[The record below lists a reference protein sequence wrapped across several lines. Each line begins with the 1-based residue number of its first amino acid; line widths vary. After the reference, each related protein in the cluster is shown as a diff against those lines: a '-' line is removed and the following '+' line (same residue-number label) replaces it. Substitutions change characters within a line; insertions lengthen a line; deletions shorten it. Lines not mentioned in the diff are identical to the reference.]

1 MSGSGLPSD
10 EVNSYLDSV
19 DWLVTLLRH
28 DAVLAAWGQPSTI
41 AQYSVGGV
49 AAHAAHGV
57 VWLEQVLNDA
67 EPEGLREVTI
77 AEFFGPN
84 RVEGTEDEDPF
95 STALRAAAERFA
107 QAGAALVIAACTTSR
122 SGLAG
127 LLVQASAERAIPVL
141 RVAGGQV
148 PLRQYLRTRVLE
160 VVVHGD
166 DIACSVPGLEPPD
179 PPTAAVDVC
188 MDVCLEL
195 ARARSGDLGAL
206 RAFTRAERAAPGL
219 LRVL

>member
-1 MSGSGLPSD
+1 LPRD
-10 EVNSYLDSV
+10 AVDSYLDAV
-19 DWLVTLLRH
+19 DWLVDLVRQ

-49 AAHAAHGV
+49 AAHATHGV

-67 EPEGLREVTI
+67 EPEGLREVTV

-84 RVEGTEDEDPF
+84 RAEGAEAEDPF

-107 QAGAALVIAACTTSR
+107 QAGAPLVIAACTTSR

-127 LLVQASAERAIPVL
+127 LLGQASAERAIPVL

-148 PLRQYLRTRVLE
+148 PLREYLRTRVLE
-160 VVVHGD
+160 VIVHGD
-166 DIACSVPGLEPPD
+166 DIACSVPALDAPD
-179 PPTAAVDVC
+179 PPAASVDVC
-188 MDVCLEL
+188 LGVCVEL
-195 ARARSGDLGAL
+195 ARARAGDLGAL